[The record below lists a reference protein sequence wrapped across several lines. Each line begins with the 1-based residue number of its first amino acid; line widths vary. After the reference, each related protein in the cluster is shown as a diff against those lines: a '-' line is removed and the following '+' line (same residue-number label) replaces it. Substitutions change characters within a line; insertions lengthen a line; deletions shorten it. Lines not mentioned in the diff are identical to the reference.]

1 MKRSFIILTILL
13 SSPSMSE
20 SINIVDIKKLE
31 NYRIETTVSGYY
43 LKAWNVLVESKAIPK
58 SMDQYLVSFLETEN
72 EVTIYLTKPV
82 TERIL
87 GGGNGKFVISK
98 QTFEIVEGSLSK

>member
-1 MKRSFIILTILL
+1 MILTILL

-20 SINIVDIKKLE
+20 SISIIDMKKLE
-31 NYRIETTVSGYY
+31 TYRVETTVSGYY
-43 LKAWNVLVESKAIPK
+43 LKAWNVLIESKAIPEH
-58 SMDQYLVSFLETEN
+58 MEQYLVSFLETEN
-72 EVTIYLTKPV
+72 EITVYLTKPV

-98 QTFEIVEGSLSK
+98 QTFQILEGSLSK

>member
-1 MKRSFIILTILL
+1 MILTILL

-20 SINIVDIKKLE
+20 SISIIDMKKLE
-31 NYRIETTVSGYY
+31 TYRVETTVSGYY
-43 LKAWNVLVESKAIPK
+43 LKAWNVLVESKAIPEH
-58 SMDQYLVSFLETEN
+58 MEQYLVSFLETEN
-72 EVTIYLTKPV
+72 EITVYLTKPV

-98 QTFEIVEGSLSK
+98 QTFQILEGSLSK